1 MIISF
6 MLTEDMEAQ
15 LSVFD
20 LTVKVL
26 KLVEAEGVKGY
37 NEVVLNAGDL
47 NAGRILL
54 YYQLDAEEFT
64 ATRRMLVLR

>member
-26 KLVEAEGVKGY
+26 KLVEVEGVKGY

>member
-26 KLVEAEGVKGY
+26 KLVEVEGVRGY

>member
-26 KLVEAEGVKGY
+26 KLVEVEGVKGY
-37 NEVVLNAGDL
+37 NEVVLNAGEL